1 MAPFW
6 PPKPKERS
14 FQPPKGKNP
23 TTPSLLCVFP
33 AADCRRLF
41 AGDVLPSRI
50 CSHSTGIFVLL
61 LIECSKILYSPFSYI
76 SLFHPFPQTLQNR
89 LPQ

>member
-23 TTPSLLCVFP
+23 TTPSSLCVFP

-41 AGDVLPSRI
+41 AGDVLPSRT
-50 CSHSTGIFVLL
+50 CTH
-61 LIECSKILYSPFSYI
+61 
-76 SLFHPFPQTLQNR
+76 
-89 LPQ
+89 